1 MPELTWRHR
10 SVIKNPDGTFV
21 IVHRSAWGE
30 LPYHICS
37 REIDPANLYDLTEVA
52 AFWDSLPEGDPR
64 KALPPPPPE
73 DTRTPEEKRQ
83 AAYEAEADPLFE
95 LAMYY
100 QAEADGF
107 RLLNDLAKA
116 AEAEEKYR
124 DYLRQYVAKK
134 EEIRARHPDPAE
146 EATA

>member
-21 IVHRSAWGE
+21 VQHEFSWGV
-30 LPYHICS
+30 LPYHVCPY
-37 REIDPANLYDLTEVA
+37 EADPANLYDLAEVA

-73 DTRTPEEKRQ
+73 DTRTPEEMRQ

-95 LAMYY
+95 LAMFY

-116 AEAEEKYR
+116 AEAEETYR
-124 DYLRQYVAKK
+124 EYLRQYVAKK

>member
-1 MPELTWRHR
+1 MSESTWRHR

-21 IVHRSAWGE
+21 VHHSTSWGM
-30 LPYHICS
+30 LPYHVCPHDL
-37 REIDPANLYDLTEVA
+37 DPANLYDLAEVA
-52 AFWDSLPEGDPR
+52 AFWESLPEGDPR
-64 KALPPPPPE
+64 KAFPAPPPE

>member
-1 MPELTWRHR
+1 MSEIIWQRHSIIR
-10 SVIKNPDGTFV
+10 NSDGTFV
-21 IVHRSAWGE
+21 VHHNTSWGE
-30 LPYHICS
+30 LPYQVCS
-37 REIDPANLYDLTEVA
+37 REIDPDNLYDLAEVA

-73 DTRTPEEKRQ
+73 DTRTPEEMRQ